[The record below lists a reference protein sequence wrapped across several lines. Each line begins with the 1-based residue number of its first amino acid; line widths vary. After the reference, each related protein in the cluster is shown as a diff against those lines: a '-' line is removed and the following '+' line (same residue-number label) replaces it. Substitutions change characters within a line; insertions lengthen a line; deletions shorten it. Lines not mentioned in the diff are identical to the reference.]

1 MTFDENII
9 EKEDKMDE
17 NTYANHVKNFK
28 LKATKIKK
36 KIKMYTKEQ
45 VSLVDANA
53 FRDYLKVVRIALEE
67 LTEDITNVTDVFDVN
82 IEQARI
88 EELDNI
94 LDEVRNEVLKN
105 EAEVKQKVLE
115 LTSEEAANKSRS
127 EADTRA
133 EKSEKLK
140 KRMSFLVNRA
150 KEYEE
155 ELNEIDSA

>member
-82 IEQARI
+82 IE
-88 EELDNI
+88 
-94 LDEVRNEVLKN
+94 
-105 EAEVKQKVLE
+105 
-115 LTSEEAANKSRS
+115 
-127 EADTRA
+127 
-133 EKSEKLK
+133 
-140 KRMSFLVNRA
+140 
-150 KEYEE
+150 
-155 ELNEIDSA
+155 